1 MENKIISLLKDV
13 LNNVY
18 KWDIVQ
24 MLYSGEGINTDS
36 ISKYS
41 EFFTEVKDNL
51 KFKELEDSV
60 REFFKQESIKNTDF
74 KKLYEK
80 NSKKLESIFI
90 YNISL
95 NDEMSDLLCTR
106 KSAQSLISI
115 QNYGL
120 VVDEHTLNANIVI
133 SKFTN
138 ESYSIHLDIFA
149 HSFIDIKNLVDS
161 DVNRYFKQFVEF
173 VNNI

>member
-80 NSKKLESIFI
+80 NS
-90 YNISL
+90 
-95 NDEMSDLLCTR
+95 
-106 KSAQSLISI
+106 
-115 QNYGL
+115 
-120 VVDEHTLNANIVI
+120 
-133 SKFTN
+133 
-138 ESYSIHLDIFA
+138 
-149 HSFIDIKNLVDS
+149 
-161 DVNRYFKQFVEF
+161 
-173 VNNI
+173 